1 MTTTSAFSSMF
12 ADATVFSVY
21 LPLPLVALGL
31 NRQHQRLGIYRSWNT
46 VVRLL
51 RGHATAYAT
60 VDGVIVARSA
70 S

>member
-21 LPLPLVALGL
+21 VPLGYAHKQSQRIGL
-31 NRQHQRLGIYRSWNT
+31 YRSWNT
-46 VVRLL
+46 VVRIL
-51 RGHATAYAT
+51 RESNAAYAT
-60 VDGVIVARSA
+60 VNGVIVARSA